1 MKVFWE
7 DELIYDTKN
16 KDSKLKKLIF
26 RENLEIYRHNQVLK
40 GEKFFNVFAKSD
52 KDTLI
57 YSMTNEDESI
67 EWRQIGDIRTKE
79 EFITLVNLYF
89 KSVKKKNWNAIKYN
103 VSHVMYKFLLNLL
116 CNQGVLKRKS
126 NGSTIY
132 FPGVYYN
139 TWHGNEQ
146 LYHALMSGYKAG
158 YTFNECDPN
167 KIYSDVSIQDFKAFH
182 EALLFYKDFPKK
194 FIKVQDDYNLARLEH
209 YYGEFNIQVE
219 RDDPYLRNFGKL
231 YNSTQKNLKGWF
243 NNIDIEFIDKLVG
256 IRTWNVRH
264 LYKVEVDRL
273 PKSVLTALSLCFNW
287 RELTTGLEKDFFKL
301 GYEKFCGQAGRRRFY
316 EYSLDYDEENQ
327 SFYDKEGKKLKQK
340 NEFNF
345 EEMDK
350 KLDNHGL
357 DLSWNVWVNSYA
369 RLILLTLKQKY
380 GGIYGDTDSIMREDN
395 EPINYYFNE
404 EHKKNCEKGFIL
416 GKLELKG
423 KAEQF
428 KAVNFKQY
436 AWVENGVTTVK
447 MSGANNDIVKDYIG
461 TDLTKF
467 NSNFPTGVN
476 PYKYV
481 RINAKGEKEY
491 AWRGSASE
499 DRTLTDDKRVIISC
513 AGSGKT
519 TTLIEAV
526 RQKFKETNDPI
537 CVIAFT
543 NKNVNELKERIGI
556 SSDRLEI
563 RTLDSLAASY
573 LNNSID
579 GDKFDSK
586 MKAATELLLNG
597 YDAIPVHL
605 FVDEFQDLDLTKFN
619 FINAIPC
626 ISRFYI
632 GDPNQS
638 IYGYSGAMDL
648 FDRLIDFKIEKRI
661 INYRCCQ
668 AINDYGEG
676 FLLEEKRPHAKSNSN
691 ETGEVLWSTEIPNDD
706 SVILCRTNDQIEQLE
721 EKYSDRIIMTI
732 HKSKGLTFDN
742 VAVVG
747 LDKRNSDEES
757 NIAYVAAT
765 RAKKKLTIVLEG

>member
-1 MKVFWE
+1 MKVFYE
-7 DELIYDTKN
+7 DTLIYDTN
-16 KDSKLKKLIF
+16 DRHGRLKKLIF
-26 RENLEIYRHNQVLK
+26 KENLEIYRYNQVLK

-57 YSMTNEDESI
+57 YSMTNEDKSI
-67 EWRQIGDIRTKE
+67 EWRQIDGIKSKE
-79 EFITLVNLYF
+79 EFTMLLNLYF
-89 KSVKKKNWNAIKYN
+89 SVSKTKRWERIKYN
-103 VSHVMYKFLLNLL
+103 VPYIMYNYLLKKLANE
-116 CNQGVLKRKS
+116 GMLKKKQ
-126 NGSTIY
+126 NGTPY
-132 FPGVYYN
+132 FEGVYYN

-146 LYHALMSGYKAG
+146 LYHALVSGYKAG

-167 KIYSDVSIQDFKAFH
+167 KIYTNVIIEDFKAFH
-182 EALLFYKDFPKK
+182 EALLYYKDFPKR
-194 FIKVQDDYNLARLEH
+194 FIKVQSDYNIARLDH
-209 YYGEFNIQVE
+209 YYGEFIIQIE
-219 RDDPYLRNFGKL
+219 RDDPYLRCFGKL
-231 YNSTQKNLKGWF
+231 YNSERKELRGWF
-243 NNIDIEFIDKLVG
+243 NEIDFDFINNLVG
-256 IRTWNVRH
+256 IKAWKAKY
-264 LYKVEVDRL
+264 LYKVEMDRL
-273 PKSVLTALSLCFNW
+273 PRSVRNALLICFNW
-287 RELTTGLEKDFFKL
+287 RESVDGIQKQLVKQ
-301 GYEKFCGQAGRRRFY
+301 GYEKFCGYAGRRRFF
-316 EYSLDYDEENQ
+316 EYNLNYDEENQ
-327 SFYDKEGKKLKQK
+327 TFYDSEGRKLKKKQD
-340 NEFNF
+340 FNF

-350 KLDNHGL
+350 DLSKHGL

-369 RLILLTLKQKY
+369 RWILLALKQRY
-380 GGIYGDTDSIMREDN
+380 GGIYGDTDSIMRESN
-395 EPINYYFNE
+395 EPIVFYLSE
-404 EHKKNCEKGFIL
+404 EHKRNCERGFIL
-416 GKLELKG
+416 GKLEFKG
-423 KAEQF
+423 QAEQF

-436 AWVENGVTTVK
+436 AWIEKGNTTVK

-467 NSNFPTGVN
+467 NSNFPVGVN
-476 PYKYV
+476 PYKYI

-519 TTLIEAV
+519 TTLIDAV
-526 RQKFKETNDPI
+526 KQKFKETKEPI

-543 NKNVNELKERIGI
+543 NKNVDELRERIGI
-556 SSDRLEI
+556 MSDRLEI

-573 LNNSID
+573 LNNSIE

-586 MKAATELLLNG
+586 LKAATEILLNG
-597 YDAIPVHL
+597 YEAVPVHL

-638 IYGYSGAMDL
+638 IYGYSGAMNL
-648 FDRLIDFKIEKRI
+648 FDRLTDFKVEKRA

-676 FLLEEKRPHAKSNSN
+676 FLLEEKRPHAKSSSDNA
-691 ETGEVLWSTEIPNDD
+691 GEVLWSTEIPDDD
-706 SVILCRTNDQIEQLE
+706 SIILCRTNDQIDQLK
-721 EKYSDRIIMTI
+721 EKYPNRIIMTI
-732 HKSKGLTFDN
+732 HKSKGLTFNN

-747 LDKRNSDEES
+747 LDKRNSGEES

-765 RAKKKLTIVLEG
+765 RAKEKLTIVLEA

>member
-7 DELIYDTKN
+7 DELIYDTK
-16 KDSKLKKLIF
+16 DRHGKLKKLIF
-26 RENLEIYRHNQVLK
+26 KENLEIYRYNQVLK

-67 EWRQIGDIRTKE
+67 EWRQLGDIRTKE
-79 EFITLVNLYF
+79 EFIMLITLYF
-89 KSVKKKNWNAIKYN
+89 SVSKTKRWNAIKYN
-103 VSHVMYKFLLNLL
+103 ASHVMYDYLLKKLVNEGILK
-116 CNQGVLKRKS
+116 KRKH
-126 NGSTIY
+126 GSPY
-132 FPGVYYN
+132 FEGVFYN

-167 KIYSDVSIQDFKAFH
+167 KIYTDVSIQDFKAFH
-182 EALLFYKDFPKK
+182 EALLYYMKFPKR
-194 FIKVQDDYNLARLEH
+194 FIKVQNDYNLNRLDDF
-209 YYGEFNIQVE
+209 YGEFDIWVE
-219 RDDPYLRNFGKL
+219 RDDPYLRSFGKL
-231 YNSTQKNLKGWF
+231 YNSTQKKLTGWF
-243 NNIDIEFIDKLVG
+243 NNIDFDFIDKLVG
-256 IRTWNVRH
+256 IRTQKAKH
-264 LYKVEVDRL
+264 LYKIEMSRL
-273 PKSVLTALSLCFNW
+273 PRSVCNALLICFNW
-287 RELTTGLEKDFFKL
+287 RESASGIAKKLLKL
-301 GYEKFCGQAGRRRFY
+301 GYEKFCGQAGRRRFF
-316 EYSLDYDEENQ
+316 EYNLVYDEENQ

-350 KLDNHGL
+350 DLDKHGL

-369 RLILLTLKQKY
+369 RQILLTLKQKY
-380 GGIYGDTDSIMREDN
+380 GGIYGDTDSIMREN
-395 EPINYYFNE
+395 GEPIIFYFNE
-404 EHKKNCEKGFIL
+404 EHKRNCENGFIL

-428 KAVNFKQY
+428 RAINFKQY
-436 AWVENGVTTVK
+436 AWVENGITTVK
-447 MSGANNDIVKDYIG
+447 MSGANNDIVKDYVG
-461 TDLTKF
+461 TDLAKF
-467 NSNFPTGVN
+467 NSNFPVGIN
-476 PYKYV
+476 PYRYI
-481 RINAKGEKEY
+481 RINANGEKEY
-491 AWRGSASE
+491 AWRGSASD
-499 DRTLTDDKRVIISC
+499 DRTLTDDKKVIISC

-526 RQKFKETNDPI
+526 RQKFKETNEPI

-543 NKNVNELKERIGI
+543 NKNVDELKERIGI
-556 SSDRLEI
+556 MSDRIEV

-586 MKAATELLLNG
+586 LKAATELLLNG
-597 YDAIPVHL
+597 YNVTPVHL

-648 FDRLIDFKIEKRI
+648 FDKLVDFKIEKRI

-676 FLLEEKRPHAKSNSN
+676 FLLEEKRPHAKSYSDNV
-691 ETGEVLWSTEIPNDD
+691 GEVLWSTEIPNDD

-721 EKYSDRIIMTI
+721 EKYPNRIIMTI
-732 HKSKGLTFDN
+732 HKSKGLTFNN

-747 LDKRNSDEES
+747 LDKRNDGEEA

-765 RAKKKLTIVLEG
+765 RAKEKLTIILEG